1 MAFLAF
7 EGIDAAGKSTL
18 MAALARQLERRGHRP
33 LKSREPGGTALG
45 RKIRKILLESSDDP
59 PAPMAEILL
68 YYADRSQHIER
79 VLEPALKQGRWAL
92 SDRFWA
98 STSAY
103 QQGGRGAGA
112 DLIPFLK
119 KAVCGACQP
128 DLLILLDL
136 PVEEALRRM
145 EAARKGEKDRMEG
158 ETPGFHQKVRDFYLN
173 LAAGEPSRWLVLDA
187 LKPPRQLLEETLAR
201 LRKMGLTAGGGPAES
216 REGGGAE

>member
-1 MAFLAF
+1 
-7 EGIDAAGKSTL
+7 
-18 MAALARQLERRGHRP
+18 MAALAEELEARGLRP

-45 RKIRKILLESSDDP
+45 RKIRQILLEKSDEP
-59 PAPMAEILL
+59 PAPMTEILL

-79 VLEPALKQGRWAL
+79 ALKPALKQGRWAL

-119 KAVCGACQP
+119 KAVCGGCQP

-136 PVEEALRRM
+136 PVEEALRRL
-145 EAARKGEKDRMEG
+145 AQARSGGKDRMEG
-158 ETPGFHQKVRDFYLN
+158 ETPGFHQKVRDFYLK
-173 LAAGEPSRWLVLDA
+173 LAAGEPARWLVLDA
-187 LKPPRQLLEETLAR
+187 LQPPRKLLEETFAR
-201 LRKMGLTAGGGPAES
+201 LQKMGLTAAGPRQAEAE
-216 REGGGAE
+216 EGKA